1 VESVLLARFFP
12 PGTPPG
18 KPSRLSRSA
27 AGLPKAHLLMP
38 TP

>member
-18 KPSRLSRSA
+18 NPRGFPGPR
-27 AGLPKAHLLMP
+27 PVYRRP
-38 TP
+38 TS